1 MLKRFNIGDQNP
13 LDAIGEVITIDGQ
26 KMEIIG
32 VVRDFQYGKSIDKEI
47 EEFMFRYSP
56 KSEYINAKVLSSDW
70 PATFS
75 KIETAWKKIDNV
87 HPLEATFYD
96 EQIESSYRDFSSR
109 IKVIGSLSFLAICIA
124 AIGLFGMVVF
134 YDRNPP

>member
-13 LDAIGEVITIDGQ
+13 LEAVGEVITVDGQ

-70 PATFS
+70 PA
-75 KIETAWKKIDNV
+75 NV
-87 HPLEATFYD
+87 L
-96 EQIESSYRDFSSR
+96 
-109 IKVIGSLSFLAICIA
+109 K
-124 AIGLFGMVVF
+124 
-134 YDRNPP
+134 N